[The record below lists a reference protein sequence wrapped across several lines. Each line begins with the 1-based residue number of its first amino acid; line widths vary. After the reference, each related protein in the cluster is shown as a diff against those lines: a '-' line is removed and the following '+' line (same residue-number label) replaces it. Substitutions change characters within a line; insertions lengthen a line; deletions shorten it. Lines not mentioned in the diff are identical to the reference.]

1 LLQLLRRAFGRFTP
15 KEDVWVESSTK
26 IVDPFRP
33 NIQPEGF
40 SSMLEYRTDRDNH
53 LHHVREMFEN
63 LDVLVFTLG
72 LTECWRSREDGAVF
86 PLCPGVLGGTFD
98 KRRHEFVNLDVE
110 DVVSDMTAFVSELRA
125 VNPEARV
132 ILTVSPVP
140 LIATAEP
147 RHVLVSTVASKS
159 VLRVACE
166 KIARACKNV
175 AYFPSY
181 EIVTGGFGKTSY
193 FAEDCRSVT
202 EDGVAHVMRVF
213 MRHYVR
219 NFGALRALKEL
230 VGGFAQ
236 RTAPQASEVEQM
248 AQVVRVMCEE
258 EALDLANLPQGM
270 KR

>member
-1 LLQLLRRAFGRFTP
+1 
-15 KEDVWVESSTK
+15 
-26 IVDPFRP
+26 
-33 NIQPEGF
+33 
-40 SSMLEYRTDRDNH
+40 M
-53 LHHVREMFEN
+53 
-63 LDVLVFTLG
+63 
-72 LTECWRSREDGAVF
+72 
-86 PLCPGVLGGTFD
+86 
-98 KRRHEFVNLDVE
+98 
-110 DVVSDMTAFVSELRA
+110 
-125 VNPEARV
+125 
-132 ILTVSPVP
+132 ILSVSPVP

-166 KIARACKNV
+166 KIVKACKGV
-175 AYFPSY
+175 TYFPSY

-230 VGGFAQ
+230 VGGL
-236 RTAPQASEVEQM
+236 APQALAQATEVERM

-258 EALDLANLPQGM
+258 EALDLVNLPEST